1 MSRSKRHTKI
11 FPSTCAES
19 EKWYK
24 QVANRRLRRRVAVA
38 IRKSVRTGEEPDTLP
53 IADEVSDAWN
63 GPKDGKGYWG
73 EAPEKFMRK

>member
-1 MSRSKRHTKI
+1 MSRSRRKTKI
-11 FPSTCAES
+11 FSSTCAES

-24 QVANRRLRRRVAVA
+24 QVAHRRLRRRVADA
-38 IRKSVRTGEEPDTLP
+38 IRESIRTGDEPETFP
-53 IADEVSDAWN
+53 IEDEISDPWD